1 MYGSWL
7 PSVSTAQKY
16 GLRSIDQVGVLM
28 GLVVRQGVTTGTSML
43 SAQLYLF
50 LRYDTQLSKPASLA
64 FLLTSSSD
72 EYLGRNCLR

>member
-1 MYGSWL
+1 MARRLATSVFSASVNVILSMYGSWL

-28 GLVVRQGVTTGTSML
+28 GETVFQGVIVGTSGL

-50 LRYDTQLSKPASLA
+50 LR
-64 FLLTSSSD
+64 
-72 EYLGRNCLR
+72 